1 MTPEVWITHKL
12 LSSPG
17 VVSIVGQDVFNIF
30 VPKAQQ
36 TLPFVV
42 FRRAASTEDNT
53 VSGAGPLDMPV
64 TSFYVSSWAEELAD
78 ARALGDAV
86 RGALNG
92 QIGTIAGLSVVSIL
106 LTTEIDDFIDPTPA
120 GAQLPLAYEVRQNYQ
135 VRWQRV

>member
-12 LSSPG
+12 LSSPA
-17 VVSIVGQDVFNIF
+17 VVAIVGQDVFNIF

-42 FRRAASTEDNT
+42 FRRASSTEDNT
-53 VSGAGPLDMPV
+53 VSGAGPVNLPM
-64 TSFYVSSWAEELAD
+64 TSFYVSSWCEELSE

-86 RGALNG
+86 RDALNG
-92 QIGTIAGLSVVSIL
+92 QIGTIAGLDVLSVL
-106 LTTEIDDFIDPTPA
+106 MTTEIDDFVDPTPA

-135 VRWQRV
+135 VRWQRA

>member
-12 LSSPG
+12 LSSTA
-17 VVSIVGQDVFNIF
+17 VVSIVGQDVFNVF

-42 FRRAASTEDNT
+42 FRRASSTEDNT
-53 VSGAGPLDMPV
+53 VSGAGPLNLPT
-64 TSFYVSSWAEELAD
+64 TSFYVSSWCEELSE

-86 RGALNG
+86 RDALNG
-92 QIGTIAGLSVVSIL
+92 QIGTIAGLSVLSIL
-106 LTTEIDDFIDPTPA
+106 MTTEIDDFVDPTPA

-135 VRWQRV
+135 VRWQRA